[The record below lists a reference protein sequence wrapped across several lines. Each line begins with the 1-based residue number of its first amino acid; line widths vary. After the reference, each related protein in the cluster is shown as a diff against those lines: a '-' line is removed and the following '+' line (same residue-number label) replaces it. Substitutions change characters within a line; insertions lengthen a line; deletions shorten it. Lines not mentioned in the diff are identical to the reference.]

1 MTSVSAKINAGES
14 VVAELESVDASFTA
28 PEWLSRFDYSKAD
41 FKVLSK
47 LFSMPK
53 PAAEQVS
60 IATETSLNGDVTLL
74 KFSSV
79 RDAKINAEEAARLA
93 DTLKNINAQA
103 DYDMLIQTLI
113 KAADVS
119 YPVVDAAE

>member
-1 MTSVSAKINAGES
+1 MQYVES
-14 VVAELESVDASFTA
+14 
-28 PEWLSRFDYSKAD
+28 
-41 FKVLSK
+41 
-47 LFSMPK
+47 
-53 PAAEQVS
+53 
-60 IATETSLNGDVTLL
+60 LL
-74 KFSSV
+74 WP
-79 RDAKINAEEAARLA
+79 DAKITAEEAARLA